1 MGLFRVFI
9 VESSAV
15 LISGIGLDGWISAWG
30 YFMSILAN
38 LVNLAKVAN
47 LAILAILAFM
57 VGYLGYHGHHGKI
70 VSFQKKVWGNCSKKG
85 GGDPTPRLMQV
96 FP

>member
-70 VSFQKKVWGNCSKKG
+70 VSFQKKV
-85 GGDPTPRLMQV
+85 
-96 FP
+96 